1 MTLMMRKIVFSLL
14 LACTF
19 SMLSGC
25 SQKSKMEQQGIKEH
39 SNLAME
45 RETDN
50 RMSDWNLTSSD
61 SELYIGDLGVEQHFT
76 TNQVRSMATGSTKQ
90 ALLPNGFPLIQ
101 AFPNPAIVPKQG
113 SYVENVIDTAIG
125 YLGTPYVYGSDRL
138 EPSSFDCSDFTR
150 WVYLYALGMDLPWD
164 AKNQAAY
171 VDALSKRKYRDISKA
186 RRGDLLFF
194 TSFRGNRAADYA
206 GLDASQKPISHM
218 GIYLGDG
225 KIIHSASKK
234 TGGVR
239 IDQIIKNHFHLQY
252 RFILGGGI
260 LD

>member
-1 MTLMMRKIVFSLL
+1 MQKFMSIIMLTLTITIFS
-14 LACTF
+14 A
-19 SMLSGC
+19 C
-25 SQKSKMEQQGIKEH
+25 SQQSKIHQQSVEGP
-39 SNLAME
+39 SSLSTE

-61 SELYIGDLGVEQHFT
+61 AELYIGDLGVEQLYAS
-76 TNQVRSMATGSTKQ
+76 NQVRSLAVENATQ

-101 AFPNPAIVPKQG
+101 AFPNKSIVPKAG
-113 SYVENVIDTAIG
+113 GYVENVIETAKS
-125 YLGTPYVYGSDRL
+125 YMGTPYVYGSNRL
-138 EPSSFDCSDFTR
+138 DPTSFDCSDFTR
-150 WVYLYALGMDLPWD
+150 WVYLSALGMDLPWD
-164 AKNQAAY
+164 ARNQAAY
-171 VDALSKRKYRDISKA
+171 VDALSKRKYRKISKA

-206 GLDASQKPISHM
+206 GLDASQKPITHM
-218 GIYLGDG
+218 GIYLGNG

-239 IDQIIKNHFHLQY
+239 IDKIIEKNFHLQY
-252 RFILGGGI
+252 RFIMGGGI